1 MQALPRCGERTI
13 DGPQLVRRLG
23 MSADDI
29 VAVASET
36 PSDLIV
42 LVWRQTLGEG
52 HAHVVSE
59 TLAHT
64 SIPVLVLPVDSRRRP
79 RSGPT
84 QQMTAGGFSDRPRC
98 SPSPVTVRFSGGGDQ
113 MATKQTASSGAHVGD
128 MIEVRGIHGESA
140 RRGEIVELLGRE
152 GHEHYRVRWDE
163 QHESI
168 VYPADGVVITPGPG
182 RGASGAWR

>member
-1 MQALPRCGERTI
+1 MQTRHRAGASAVGERTI

-23 MSADDI
+23 MPADDI

-36 PSDLIV
+36 ASDLIV

-64 SIPVLVLPVDSRRRP
+64 SIPVLVLPVASRGRR

-84 QQMTAGGFSDRPRC
+84 Q
-98 SPSPVTVRFSGGGDQ
+98 
-113 MATKQTASSGAHVGD
+113 
-128 MIEVRGIHGESA
+128 
-140 RRGEIVELLGRE
+140 
-152 GHEHYRVRWDE
+152 
-163 QHESI
+163 
-168 VYPADGVVITPGPG
+168 
-182 RGASGAWR
+182 